1 MPIIDVK
8 GFNKWQDE
16 IMVID
21 QNLNDEVD
29 PSDEFIAMNLADV
42 KKGNKISW
50 SHPRFKELRDEYLAF
65 LKAEDEE
72 KKLTEEEPD
81 LKDEE
86 T

>member
-1 MPIIDVK
+1 MPVIDVK

-16 IMVID
+16 VMVID

-29 PSDEFIAMNLADV
+29 PSDEFISMNLPDV

-50 SHPRFKELRDEYLAF
+50 NHPRFKELRDEYLAF

-72 KKLTEEEPD
+72 KNLTEEEPD
-81 LKDEE
+81 LKEE
-86 T
+86 S

>member
-42 KKGNKISW
+42 KKGNKIPW
-50 SHPRFKELRDEYLAF
+50 GHARFKELRDEYLAF

-72 KKLTEEEPD
+72 KNLTEEEPD
-81 LKDEE
+81 LKGEE

>member
-1 MPIIDVK
+1 MPVIDIK
-8 GFNKWQDE
+8 GFNKWQEE

-42 KKGNKISW
+42 KKGDKIPW

-65 LKAEDEE
+65 LKAAEEE
-72 KKLTEEEPD
+72 KKLAQEEPD
-81 LKDEE
+81 LKDEGS
-86 T
+86 

>member
-1 MPIIDVK
+1 MPILDVK

-16 IMVID
+16 IMVVD

-29 PSDEFIAMNLADV
+29 ASDEFIAMNLEGE

-50 SHPRFKELRDEYLAF
+50 SHPRFKELRDEYVAF
-65 LKAEDEE
+65 LKAEEEE
-72 KKLTEEEPD
+72 KKMAAEEPD
-81 LKDEE
+81 LKEEE

>member
-1 MPIIDVK
+1 MPVIDVK

-29 PSDEFIAMNLADV
+29 ASDEFIAMSLSDV
-42 KKGNKISW
+42 KKGNKIPW

-72 KKLTEEEPD
+72 KNLTEEEPD
-81 LKDEE
+81 LKEE
-86 T
+86 N